1 MVAGAGQGTL
11 GSRCLGKDSQQG
23 LRGTGVCRWKQVEH
37 VLVAMVCK
45 LVHRKVKSMESRKH
59 SGNQKKGKVEW
70 ILESGVISVK
80 QGEAH
85 SRGMA

>member
-1 MVAGAGQGTL
+1 MVAGARQGTL
-11 GSRCLGKDSQQG
+11 GSRCLGKDSLQG
-23 LRGTGVCRWKQVEH
+23 LRGTGVGRWMQVEH
-37 VLVAMVCK
+37 VLVALVCK
-45 LVHRKVKSMESRKH
+45 LVLRRVKSMESRKH
-59 SGNQKKGKVEW
+59 SGNQKKGKVDW

>member
-1 MVAGAGQGTL
+1 MQA
-11 GSRCLGKDSQQG
+11 
-23 LRGTGVCRWKQVEH
+23 EH
-37 VLVAMVCK
+37 VPVALVCK
-45 LVHRKVKSMESRKH
+45 LVLRRVKSMESRKH
-59 SGNQKKGKVEW
+59 SGNQKKGKVDW